1 LSEAGTLAGAP
12 PGLRLR
18 AASLQRASLWLL
30 LASGCVAF
38 IEPSPYEVFFVLA
51 FAVFAVTGLRFS
63 RETMPLLVMILL
75 YNLGGAASLVPWLD
89 EQLSVMFVA
98 ISFYLGVT
106 ALFFAMVVLED
117 AEGRLRAIES
127 GAVIAA
133 LVATL
138 AAVIGF
144 FDIAGLGESLT
155 RYDGSR
161 ATGMF
166 KDPNVLGP
174 FLVAP
179 AAFLFYRLMTGTTRR
194 PLLNLLALCFIAF
207 GELLSFS
214 RGAWGDFVAAV
225 LIVVVLCFAT
235 ARTSALRRRVVVLC
249 VVGLAMLAALAAG
262 ALAFEKVRAM
272 IVERAS
278 FNQAYDLGESGR
290 FGLQKRSVPLLLE
303 EPNGFGPLKFRAVM
317 GQDPHNVYVN
327 AFASYGWLGGFSYF
341 ALVAATL
348 WVGWRGVVQ
357 RTPLQAF
364 AIPVW
369 AALFPQ
375 IVQGLQI
382 DTDHWRHFWMLLGL
396 TWGIAAANERW
407 LGGRRATTA

>member
-1 LSEAGTLAGAP
+1 LSTAGALQEAR
-12 PGLRLR
+12 PGLTLR
-18 AASLQRASLWLL
+18 SASLQRGSLWLL
-30 LASGCVAF
+30 MASSCIAF

-51 FAVFAVTGLRFS
+51 LAVFAVTGLRVS
-63 RETMPLLVMILL
+63 REAMPLAVMLIL
-75 YNLGGAASLVPWLD
+75 YNLGGAACLIPWLD
-89 EQLSVMFVA
+89 EQPSVMFVA
-98 ISFYLGVT
+98 ISFYLGAT
-106 ALFFAMVVLED
+106 ALFFALVMLED
-117 AEGRLRAIES
+117 AEERLRAIES
-127 GAVIAA
+127 GAVFAA
-133 LVATL
+133 LVATA

-144 FDIAGLGESLT
+144 FDIAGLGDSLT
-155 RYDGSR
+155 RYEGSR

-179 AAFLFYRLMTGTTRR
+179 AAFLFYRLMTGTARR
-194 PLLNLLALCFIAF
+194 PVLNVLALGFVSF
-207 GELLSFS
+207 GELLTFS
-214 RGAWGDFVAAV
+214 RGAWGDFVAAIV
-225 LIVVVLCFAT
+225 LIVCLCFVT

-249 VVGLAMLAALAAG
+249 LAGLAMLAALAAG
-262 ALAFEKVRAM
+262 ALAFDKVRTM
-272 IVERAS
+272 LTERAS

-290 FGLQKRSVPLLLE
+290 FGLQKRSIPLLLE

-327 AFASYGWLGGFSYF
+327 AFASYGWLGGFAYL
-341 ALVAATL
+341 ALIAATL
-348 WVGWRGVVQ
+348 WVGWRCVVQ

-364 AIPVW
+364 AIPIW

-407 LGGRRATTA
+407 LKGRQAVPA

>member
-1 LSEAGTLAGAP
+1 LSGAGTLAGAP

-51 FAVFAVTGLRFS
+51 FAVFTVTGLRFA

-106 ALFFAMVVLED
+106 ALFFALVVLED

-348 WVGWRGVVQ
+348 WVGWRCVVQ

-364 AIPVW
+364 AVPVW

-396 TWGIAAANERW
+396 TWGIAAAN
-407 LGGRRATTA
+407 